1 MFIPKPWTVC
11 NNAVSF
17 GKKLICNTPH
27 ITHVRRVHNTIGH
40 TTEHTVVCGHW
51 AIRFSD
57 SMYFRASRYLVGFS
71 PVRAMARAICSPAT
85 KQGHDL
91 VANTATVTSSS
102 THLNNGLLFRVGGID
117 DCLRFTTSWRWH
129 HNVIVS
135 ASDQQCRHTPH
146 GVPRDRICCASPSAS
161 RIMRSR

>member
-27 ITHVRRVHNTIGH
+27 ITHVRRVHNTIAH
-40 TTEHTVVCGHW
+40 TTERTVVCGHW

-85 KQGHDL
+85 KQDHNL
-91 VANTATVTSSS
+91 VANTCQHS
-102 THLNNGLLFRVGGID
+102 HGHF
-117 DCLRFTTSWRWH
+117 
-129 HNVIVS
+129 
-135 ASDQQCRHTPH
+135 QQHTPEQRPPF
-146 GVPRDRICCASPSAS
+146 PRWRH
-161 RIMRSR
+161 